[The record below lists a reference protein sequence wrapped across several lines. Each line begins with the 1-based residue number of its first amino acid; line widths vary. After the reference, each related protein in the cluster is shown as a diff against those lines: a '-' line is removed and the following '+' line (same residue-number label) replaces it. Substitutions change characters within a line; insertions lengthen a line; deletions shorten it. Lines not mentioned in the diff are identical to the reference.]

1 MQFMPD
7 WRKFVIT
14 AGCALL
20 GGASGV
26 LGSAALA
33 RADTTAQFTDPTK
46 PRLHVRVANVSDNT
60 ITLAWDPPASNESWW
75 FYVYDNGNKEFI
87 VGTSLAGAPTGATLK
102 RLKSGQT
109 HAFTVTYGDFIGI
122 GDSARISA
130 PSAPVRVTLPP
141 NVDTTP
147 PTTPGNLVSD
157 PQPDGCRFLPDGCS
171 FLAKWAPSTDDVTPQ
186 DELQYDFITWVGF
199 TLVYDVQPDTF
210 DLGSGTVRA
219 VDAAGNRSRPSNQ
232 I

>member
-1 MQFMPD
+1 MQFVPD
-7 WRKFVIT
+7 RKRFVIM

-20 GGASGV
+20 GGAPGV
-26 LGSAALA
+26 LGSAGPA

-46 PRLHVRVANVSDNT
+46 PALHVRVANVSGNT
-60 ITLAWDPPASNESWW
+60 ITLAWDPPASNEWW

-87 VGTSLAGAPTGATLK
+87 VGASLAGAPTGATLK

-109 HAFTVTYGDFIGI
+109 HEFTVTYGEFIGI
-122 GDSARISA
+122 GDSARISV

-141 NVDTTP
+141 NIDTTP
-147 PTTPGNLVSD
+147 PTTPGNLVGD

-171 FLAKWAPSTDDVTPQ
+171 FVAKWDPSTDDVTPQ

-199 TLVYDVQPDTF
+199 TLEYDVQSDTL

-219 VDAAGNRSRPSNQ
+219 VDAAGNRSGPSNQ